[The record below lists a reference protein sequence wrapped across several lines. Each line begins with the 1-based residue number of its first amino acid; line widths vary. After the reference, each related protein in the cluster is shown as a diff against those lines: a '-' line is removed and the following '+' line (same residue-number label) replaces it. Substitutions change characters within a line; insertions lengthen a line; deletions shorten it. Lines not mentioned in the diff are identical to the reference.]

1 MPRVRTEDLLQEIAE
16 LSESL
21 GSLVEGLESRPP
33 TEMQVWT
40 IYAGTE
46 KVVAI
51 LKFRMGVERPGV
63 FSVLPK
69 AQRPVELLPVA
80 LERITEGARK
90 IRDNQLAGG
99 LEALRGARD
108 HLRAYL
114 SDERKLRMRSRRRAA
129 SPTSS

>member
-80 LERITEGARK
+80 LERMTEGARK